1 MKCFMTLQ
9 CHPCPYLLSPTYG
22 VPMST
27 NGVTISMAH
36 PNLRSEHPLS
46 CQNYPVE
53 AQTRPTILI
62 QDYQRPIRGIAWICQ
77 PSHCMTIPF
86 VPALKPHYHYVWH
99 DISQI
104 EKSHQ
109 PHWSLISLLMPK
121 TTLIKPNGDQPFW
134 SLTTI
139 CIEKCKGHGNDT
151 HTHTH
156 TLLLWYYHNIFWA
169 WLNMPSLCWPR
180 VWQILQNIQA

>member
-1 MKCFMTLQ
+1 
-9 CHPCPYLLSPTYG
+9 
-22 VPMST
+22 MSA
-27 NGVTISMAH
+27 NGVARFWGPSWCKIWAPSLLPKLPCWGSNKVNHSDPRLSEAH
-36 PNLRSEHPLS
+36 
-46 CQNYPVE
+46 
-53 AQTRPTILI
+53 
-62 QDYQRPIRGIAWICQ
+62 QRPIRGIAWICQ

-86 VPALKPHYHYVWH
+86 GPALKPHYHYVWH

-121 TTLIKPNGDQPFW
+121 TTLLKPNGDQPFW

-139 CIEKCKGHGNDT
+139 CIEKCKGHNNDT